1 MESIGYV
8 FIGVFLSKVL
18 GHLLRRIDINE
29 VAGYLLTGI
38 ILGALLGNDKYIS
51 DLSLVSSIAAIFV
64 VFYAGITSDF
74 ETIIENIWSAVVIS
88 LVSVVVSFTTT
99 IIVVAYMGYPI
110 IVAVIVA
117 LLLSN
122 TATETAAMLI
132 RGLPV
137 HVRSILVSASFLDDL
152 FLLFSTSIYYTWR
165 QTSSINNVLIP
176 LLASI
181 SLTLTIFILMAKYK
195 GILYPVFKYISRE
208 IAYLTDFA
216 LITLSI
222 LILVS
227 TRTNVSPLIASY
239 LAGVLLS
246 GGRTIY
252 DPMLRY
258 KTRISDFISIMGNV
272 IDSLFTPIFMLYV
285 GLYMRTASI
294 DTTLYIVLLLVAV
307 TTKFTVYTVFFKLKG
322 EETNVSLY
330 AGISMTGRGV
340 LEITLLVKALEA
352 GLITASVF
360 NTVVAMALSTIVFSI
375 LASTIIMRRID

>member
-1 MESIGYV
+1 MESIEYV

-38 ILGALLGNDKYIS
+38 LLGALLGNDKYIS
-51 DLSLVSSIAAIFV
+51 DLSLVSSIAVIFV

-74 ETIIENIWSAVVIS
+74 ETIIGNIWSAVMIS

-99 IIVVAYMGYPI
+99 IIVVAYMGYPV

-165 QTSSINNVLIP
+165 QTSSISDILIP
-176 LLASI
+176 LFTSVL
-181 SLTLTIFILMAKYK
+181 LTITVFILLAKHRS
-195 GILYPVFKYISRE
+195 ILYPVFRYISRE
-208 IAYLTDFA
+208 TTYLTDFA
-216 LITLSI
+216 LITLSM
-222 LILVS
+222 LILAS
-227 TRTNVSPLIASY
+227 TRTNISPLIASY

-258 KTRISDFISIMGNV
+258 KTRISDFVSTMGNV

-285 GLYMRTASI
+285 GLYMRAASI
-294 DTTLYIVLLLVAV
+294 DTALYTVLLLVAV

-322 EETNVSLY
+322 EETDVSLY

-352 GLITASVF
+352 GLITTSVF

-375 LASTIIMRRID
+375 LASTIIMRRMD

>member
-1 MESIGYV
+1 MESIEYV

-38 ILGALLGNDKYIS
+38 LLGALLGNDKYIS

-74 ETIIENIWSAVVIS
+74 ETIIENIWSAVTIS

-132 RGLPV
+132 RGFPV

-165 QTSSINNVLIP
+165 QTSSISDILIP
-176 LLASI
+176 LFTSVL
-181 SLTLTIFILMAKYK
+181 LTITVFILLAKYRS
-195 GILYPVFKYISRE
+195 ILYPVFRYISRE
-208 IAYLTDFA
+208 TAYLTDFA
-216 LITLSI
+216 LITLSM
-222 LILVS
+222 LILAS

-258 KTRISDFISIMGNV
+258 KTRISDFVSIMGNV

-285 GLYMRTASI
+285 GLYMRAASI
-294 DTTLYIVLLLVAV
+294 DAVLYTVLLLVAV

-322 EETNVSLY
+322 EETDVSLY

-352 GLITASVF
+352 GLITTSVF

-375 LASTIIMRRID
+375 LASTIIMRRMD